1 LEKAP
6 AIVHTARGQSL
17 EHLAARHPFI
27 DRPSP
32 IVLADY
38 VTTDSGTGCVHTAPG
53 HGSEDYLTGVKYKL
67 EAYCPVGD
75 DGRYIDDGKMPADLV
90 GLTTL
95 ETVEDL
101 EKKRT
106 SPANIAVLKKLDAA
120 GALFAK
126 ERYTHSYPHCWRS
139 KTPIVFR
146 AVDQWFVSLDRHGH
160 RAIALR
166 EIEKIA
172 ATQGWL
178 PASGEKRIRGAVES
192 RPDWCIS

>member
-1 LEKAP
+1 TTTPWTLPANLAVAVHPEIDYVVADLGSERVLVAAPLLESVATAAKLEKAP

-75 DGRYIDDGKMPADLV
+75 DG
-90 GLTTL
+90 
-95 ETVEDL
+95 
-101 EKKRT
+101 
-106 SPANIAVLKKLDAA
+106 
-120 GALFAK
+120 
-126 ERYTHSYPHCWRS
+126 
-139 KTPIVFR
+139 
-146 AVDQWFVSLDRHGH
+146 
-160 RAIALR
+160 
-166 EIEKIA
+166 
-172 ATQGWL
+172 
-178 PASGEKRIRGAVES
+178 
-192 RPDWCIS
+192 